1 MSVPDPDH
9 LLDQAERLIASTGG
23 GAARHVDLRRAISN
37 AYYALFHA
45 VTAKAVDDLVGT
57 RDRRS
62 PRYRLVYRSVEH
74 KALRKLC
81 EDVVKPT
88 LPRRYSKFAPD
99 GGFGEDLKSFAKT
112 LLELQADYDP
122 LFAATRSSAVKMVEK
137 SREALSQFRRADE
150 NLRRD
155 FLTLA
160 IFPPREVQEPET

>member
-45 VTAKAVDDLVGT
+45 VTAKAVDDLLGT

-81 EDVVKPT
+81 EDIVKPS

-112 LLELQADYDP
+112 LLELQNQRHLADYDP
-122 LFAATRSSAVKMVEK
+122 LFGAKRSSAVKMVTRVARPWR
-137 SREALSQFRRADE
+137 SFGGRMRAC
-150 NLRRD
+150 
-155 FLTLA
+155 
-160 IFPPREVQEPET
+160 EVISSLW